1 MRTFESISIPEFI
14 QSNDRFYSAAMWAHT
29 HHEAAGQS
37 RESTGE
43 PYIVHPMEVAELV
56 FSLGNQFGYHSDW
69 IDVAVLA
76 ALLHDTIE
84 DTEATYNQIEAQFG
98 AKVRNTVFWLTDV
111 TQKSQGNRRVR
122 KELEIE
128 RLTYAPARAKF
139 IKCADI
145 IANARTIIEDKPG
158 SSLLWL
164 TEKIAVLSAFEQYNT
179 KHKGTVNPG
188 KLDKRM
194 LDVCRRHVTAQMD
207 KVSKP

>member
-1 MRTFESISIPEFI
+1 MITQDYVPEFI
-14 QSNDRFYSAAMWAHT
+14 ANNDAFMQAMRFAASW
-29 HHEAAGQS
+29 HEVAGQT

-43 PYIVHPMEVAELV
+43 PYIVHPIEVADIV
-56 FSLGNQFGYHSDW
+56 YSLGNQFGYQKDW
-69 IDVAVLA
+69 IEVAVIA
-76 ALLHDTIE
+76 ALLHDTVE
-84 DTEATYNQIEAQFG
+84 DTEVTYNQIENLFG

-145 IANARTIIEDKPG
+145 IANCRTIIEDKPD
-158 SSLLWL
+158 SALLWL
-164 TEKIAVLSAFEQYNT
+164 TEKIAVLNAFDQYNI
-179 KHKGTVNPG
+179 KHKGTDNPG

-194 LDVCRRHVTAQMD
+194 LDTTRRQVTFQMD